1 MKVTLQKRIIF
12 ICLLLFAVCV
22 TACRRVA
29 SAEGTAES
37 RSPVPA
43 EEELRNDA
51 LPDVPDS
58 VPKEETNSGQAE
70 QAEQAGQPEDVQ
82 FGKNLFTIDNGETV
96 WLSITE
102 EKLMEFADYF
112 RRELALND
120 AAISGIL
127 ANLQEESGFNP
138 NKIGDLG
145 AAYGICQWRG
155 DRLNQMVKYCEA
167 QKLNPVSM
175 EGQLAFL
182 VYDLKEN
189 YIYPYDLLRCSPDS
203 EQGALQATYDFCA
216 YYEVPSDPSQES
228 QERERLTRL
237 LIYPTLSENRKNGS

>member
-1 MKVTLQKRIIF
+1 
-12 ICLLLFAVCV
+12 
-22 TACRRVA
+22 
-29 SAEGTAES
+29 
-37 RSPVPA
+37 
-43 EEELRNDA
+43 
-51 LPDVPDS
+51 
-58 VPKEETNSGQAE
+58 
-70 QAEQAGQPEDVQ
+70 
-82 FGKNLFTIDNGETV
+82 
-96 WLSITE
+96 
-102 EKLMEFADYF
+102 MEFADYF

-182 VYDLKEN
+182 VYYLKEN